1 MLDNSYYYHGTIKK
15 IVAVFGTLF
24 NNIHTGKLID
34 GKLTAV
40 TRVPLAYGPK
50 EHWLARIRQNT
61 ADQKETEIAVKVP
74 RMSFEMTSIAY
85 DSTAKLNRLNQEIV
99 TSSATDI
106 AAGKKNYY
114 WQTVPYVIGMQLSI
128 YARNQDD
135 ALQIFEQ
142 IIPTFPPEYSLT
154 VVDLAVPG
162 TNTVVPIIL
171 TGTTFNDDYEGD
183 YQTGRRTLIYTL
195 DFNIKVQFAGQTN
208 RTGIIKNVDVN
219 FLDSTVITN
228 PTPIDKIN
236 VRLGNMTTD
245 TPDNYT
251 AVTTFGF
258 L

>member
-61 ADQKETEIAVKVP
+61 VDQKETEIAVKVP
-74 RMSFEMTSIAY
+74 RMSFEISSIAY
-85 DSTAKLNRLNQEIV
+85 DTTAKLNRLNQEI
-99 TSSATDI
+99 TSTDT
-106 AAGKKNYY
+106 ANGKKNYY
-114 WQTVPYVIGMQLSI
+114 WQTVPYIIGMQLSI

-142 IIPTFPPEYSLT
+142 IIPTFPPEYSVT
-154 VVDLAVPG
+154 VIDLAVPG
-162 TNTVVPIIL
+162 TNTVVPITL

-195 DFNIKVQFAGQTN
+195 DFNIKVQFAGQN
-208 RTGIIKNVDVN
+208 MNSSIIKSIDAN
-219 FLDSTVITN
+219 FLDTTVVAGGV
-228 PTPIDKIN
+228 PLDKVN

-251 AVTTFGF
+251 TVTTFGF

>member
-24 NNIHTGKLID
+24 NNIHTGKLINN
-34 GKLTAV
+34 KLTAV

-61 ADQKETEIAVKVP
+61 VDQKETEIAVKVP
-74 RMSFEMTSIAY
+74 RMSFEITSITY
-85 DSTAKLNRLNQEIV
+85 DSSVKLNRLNQEIIS
-99 TSSATDI
+99 TINGDRT
-106 AAGKKNYY
+106 YY

-142 IIPTFPPEYSLT
+142 IIPTFPPEYSVT
-154 VVDLAVPG
+154 VNDLAVPG
-162 TNTVVPIIL
+162 TKTVVPIIL
-171 TGTTFNDDYEGD
+171 TATSFNDDYEGD

-195 DFNIKVQFAGQTN
+195 DFNIKAQFAGQRNTN
-208 RTGIIKNVDVN
+208 GIIKDIDVN
-219 FLDSTVITN
+219 FLDTTLITGGV
-228 PTPIDKIN
+228 PLDKIN
-236 VRLGNMTTD
+236 VTLGDPIND
-245 TPDNYT
+245 TPDDYT
-251 AVTTFGF
+251 VITTFGF

>member
-24 NNIHTGKLID
+24 NNIHTGKLIA

-40 TRVPLAYGPK
+40 TRVPLVYGPK

-61 ADQKETEIAVKVP
+61 VDQKETEIAVKVP
-74 RMSFEMTSIAY
+74 RMSFEITSITY
-85 DSTAKLNRLNQEIV
+85 DSAAKLNRLNQEIV
-99 TSSATDI
+99 NVDTANGD
-106 AAGKKNYY
+106 KNYY
-114 WQTVPYVIGMQLSI
+114 WQTVPYIIGMQLSI

-142 IIPTFPPEYSLT
+142 IIPTFPPEYSVT
-154 VVDLAVPG
+154 VKDLAVPG

-171 TGTTFNDDYEGD
+171 TGTTFTDDYEGD
-183 YQTGRRTLIYTL
+183 YQSSRRTLIYTL
-195 DFNIKVQFAGQTN
+195 DFNLKVQFAGQTN
-208 RTGIIKNVDVN
+208 KTGIIKNIDVN
-219 FLDSTVITN
+219 FLDTTAVTRTS
-228 PTPIDKIN
+228 PLDKIN
-236 VRLGNMTTD
+236 ITLGDPIND
-245 TPDNYT
+245 TPDDYT